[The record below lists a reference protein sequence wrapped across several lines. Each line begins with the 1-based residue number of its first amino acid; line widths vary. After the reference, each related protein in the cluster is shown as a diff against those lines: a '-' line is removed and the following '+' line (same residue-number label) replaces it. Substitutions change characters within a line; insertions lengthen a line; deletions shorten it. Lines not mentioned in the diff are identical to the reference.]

1 MTGTILAGALGAIAL
16 IVYLLFRRLR
26 QLSWQLTQLRV
37 ERDSERILR
46 EIGIVRSGSR
56 PGVTEPLE
64 EPVRR
69 KHHLALY
76 LGGGLTAALM
86 KVRHPRHAPAIAA
99 GTAAATIALGAAT
112 LLLITQVPHS
122 DLPAAPP
129 TGEASPV
136 SSQPEPGSS
145 GDASSS
151 SASRQP
157 RAPGAMPAAS
167 QLTDDGGELAM
178 GTISN
183 APPDTTEAAGTPA
196 SRSSP
201 SRGSPEAT
209 TGTSPSAPSA
219 PAPSATPAETPPL
232 CVDLRVLLELGL
244 CVNT

>member
-1 MTGTILAGALGAIAL
+1 MTGIIILAGALGALAL
-16 IVYLLFRRLR
+16 IVALLFRRLR
-26 QLSWQLTQLRV
+26 RLSWQLTVLRV

-46 EIGIVRSGSR
+46 DIGIVRAGSST
-56 PGVTEPLE
+56 GVTERLQ

-86 KVRHPRHAPAIAA
+86 KVRHPRHVPAIAA
-99 GTAAATIALGAAT
+99 GSAAVIALGAAT
-112 LLLITQVPHS
+112 LLLVIQLPHS

-129 TGEASPV
+129 TGEASAV
-136 SSQPEPGSS
+136 SSRPEPDSS
-145 GDASSS
+145 GSASTS

-167 QLTDDGGELAM
+167 QVTDDGGDVAM

-183 APPDTTEAAGTPA
+183 APPDTTEDAGTPA

-209 TGTSPSAPSA
+209 GTSPPAPSA
-219 PAPSATPAETPPL
+219 PAPSATSSASPL
-232 CVDLRVLLELGL
+232 LCIDLRVLLELGL
-244 CVNT
+244 CVDG

>member
-1 MTGTILAGALGAIAL
+1 MTGFILAGALGATAL

-46 EIGIVRSGSR
+46 EIGIVRAGSR
-56 PGVTEPLE
+56 TGLTGPVE

-69 KHHLALY
+69 KHHLALN
-76 LGGGLTAALM
+76 LGGGLTAALL

-99 GTAAATIALGAAT
+99 GAAAATIALGAAT
-112 LLLITQVPHS
+112 LLLITQAPHS

-129 TGEASPV
+129 TGEVSRV
-136 SSQPEPGSS
+136 SSRPEPDSS
-145 GDASSS
+145 GNASSS

-167 QLTDDGGELAM
+167 QLTDDGGDVAM

-183 APPDTTEAAGTPA
+183 APPGTTEAAGTPA
-196 SRSSP
+196 PRSSP

-209 TGTSPSAPSA
+209 GTSPPAPSA
-219 PAPSATPAETPPL
+219 PVPSATPTGMPVL

-244 CVNT
+244 CLNT